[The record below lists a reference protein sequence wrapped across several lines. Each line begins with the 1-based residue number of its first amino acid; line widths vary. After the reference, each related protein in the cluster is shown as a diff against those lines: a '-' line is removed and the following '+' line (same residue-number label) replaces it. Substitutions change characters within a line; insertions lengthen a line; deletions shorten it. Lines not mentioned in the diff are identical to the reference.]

1 MEVTTIS
8 LSKIKRSDKQPR
20 KYFDEKAIK
29 ELSES
34 IKKDG
39 LMQPITVRKVSHDT
53 FEIVQGERRYRA
65 CKLAGLTEIPAHILS
80 LSDEEAF
87 HLAVIENIQRENMT
101 PIEEAQAFQKYVEM
115 GYKHKE
121 IAEKI
126 SKGRTYVTQRLRL
139 LKLSTEIQ
147 DMIAEKRISEGHVKQ
162 LFKYQ
167 NMITKHIRRKKPNKV
182 FQDLFYI
189 NFKDRDKITVKDVE
203 AWGELMR
210 YHFIMAIIA
219 TYNGKV
225 NVKLWNEYRTV
236 KSFCEDYHLH
246 IETISKED
254 INFLCEWTI
263 NETGEGVKKSEIYRV
278 FEDLEEHLFNSNTD
292 VHSIWEKRNVQ
303 YIGERTLDELTELI
317 KNNLKILEDAKTEM
331 VRVYKGAASN
341 LKGDQ
346 KEILLEEAERIEG
359 MSAVD
364 YTVELMNKDIEKVSR
379 DTNMSWEEL
388 RQ

>member
-1 MEVTTIS
+1 MEIYKIS
-8 LSKIKRSDKQPR
+8 LSKIRSNKEQPR
-20 KYFDEKAIK
+20 KHFIAESIE
-29 ELSES
+29 ELAES

-39 LMQPITVRKVSHDT
+39 LIQPITVREVSHDT

-101 PIEEAQAFQKYVEM
+101 PIEEAYAFQKYVEM

-126 SKGRTYVTQRLRL
+126 SKSRTYVTQRLRL
-139 LKLSTEIQ
+139 LNLSTEIQ

-167 NMITKHIRRKKPNKV
+167 NIVTKHIRRKKPIEA

-189 NFKDRDKITVKDVE
+189 HFKDRDKITVKDVE
-203 AWGELMR
+203 SWGELMR
-210 YHFIMAIIA
+210 YHFIMAIIT
-219 TYNGKV
+219 TYIGKV
-225 NVKLWNEYRTV
+225 NTKLWNKYKTV
-236 KSFCEDYHLH
+236 KSFCGDYHLH

-254 INFLCEWTI
+254 IDFLCEWTI
-263 NETGEGVKKSEIYRV
+263 NEAGEDVKKSEIYKV

-341 LKGDQ
+341 SKGDQ

-379 DTNMSWEEL
+379 DTIKGGVSYE
-388 RQ
+388 